1 MQNFWSKTKSPST
14 LAWRCGGVFEFEIVE
29 RWAGLSVLRV
39 TGDGAVKAF
48 ANEAGGHRWQRVP
61 PTERRGRIQTS
72 TITVAVFEEPNTTEF
87 VVNAN
92 DLEWET
98 MRSGGKGGQN
108 VNKVETCVRVR
119 HKPTGL
125 AVRCES
131 ERSQKRN
138 KETALAILTARL
150 YEIETAKKAS
160 AETASRRQQTGTGQR
175 GDKRRTIREKDGTVT
190 DHVSGRKWRYS
201 DYVRGNW

>member
-1 MQNFWSKTKSPST
+1 MSGATASQ
-14 LAWRCGGVFEFEIVE
+14 VF
-29 RWAGLSVLRV
+29 G
-39 TGDGAVKAF
+39 
-48 ANEAGGHRWQRVP
+48 NESGGHRWQRVP

-72 TITVAVFEEPNTTEF
+72 TITVAVFEEPETAAF
-87 VVNAN
+87 VVQAS

-98 MRSGGKGGQN
+98 MRSGGAGGQN

-138 KETALAILTARL
+138 RDTALATLTARL
-150 YEIETAKKAS
+150 YAMDMEKKSS
-160 AETASRRQQTGTGQR
+160 AEATDRRAQIGSGQR
-175 GDKRRTIREKDGTVT
+175 GDKRRTIREKDGVVT
-190 DHVSGRKWRYS
+190 DHVLGKKWRYS
-201 DYVRGNW
+201 DYVKGNW